1 MDPVSAKMIGA
12 GLAMIGMI
20 GAGIGIG
27 FIFNG
32 FLNAAARNPAAA
44 DQIRVMAFIGAAFA
58 ELLGLLSFVIG
69 ILLLFVV

>member
-1 MDPVSAKMIGA
+1 MDPVAAKFVGA
-12 GLAMIGMI
+12 GLAMTGMI

-27 FIFNG
+27 LIFGN
-32 FLNAAARNPAAA
+32 FMTAAARNPGAV
-44 DQIRVMAFIGAAFA
+44 DQIRVMTFIGAAFA